1 MSAEAPV
8 KPSSRASVMIGRG
21 QVYLT
26 VVCLLLG
33 VLLVLQFRTQEKIA
47 RSVAADSSTNQAAMI
62 SSLYENNLSL
72 RKEVTTLSAQLDE
85 HERSL
90 DKSDLDAMVDN
101 LNKLRI
107 ANGLSEVKG
116 PGVEITVVAEIRAE
130 DLQDLINELR
140 NAGAEAIGLNGQR
153 VVAQTAISSLPDGLV
168 IDGVEVALPY
178 SIQAIGSVDTL
189 EKALL
194 RKGGLITYLQTAY
207 PDGKVTVTRV
217 NSLVLPVYKA
227 GYQWKYGQPAK

>member
-1 MSAEAPV
+1 M
-8 KPSSRASVMIGRG
+8 MGRG
-21 QVYLT
+21 QIYLT
-26 VVCLLLG
+26 IVCVLLG

-47 RSVAADSSTNQAAMI
+47 RSVSAESSTNQAAMI
-62 SSLYENNLSL
+62 SSLYENNLAL
-72 RKEVTTLSAQLDE
+72 RKEVTTLTTQLDE

-90 DKSDLDAMVDN
+90 DKSDLAAMVDN

-107 ANGLSEVKG
+107 ANGMSEVKG
-116 PGVEITVVAEIRAE
+116 PGVEVRVVAALRAE

-140 NAGAEAIGLNGQR
+140 NAGAEAISVNGQR
-153 VVAQTAISSLPDGLV
+153 VIAQTAVSALPDGLV
-168 IDGVEVALPY
+168 VNGTKTEMPY
-178 SIQAIGSVDTL
+178 SIQAIGSADTL

-217 NSLVLPVYKA
+217 NSLVMQVYKV